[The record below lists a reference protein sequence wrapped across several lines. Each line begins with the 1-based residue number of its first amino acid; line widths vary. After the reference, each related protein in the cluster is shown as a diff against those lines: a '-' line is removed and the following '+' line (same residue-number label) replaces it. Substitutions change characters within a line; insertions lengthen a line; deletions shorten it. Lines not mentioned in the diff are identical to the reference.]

1 MSHPFQILCCLP
13 SLSFGI
19 IIIQNLVENVT
30 VFLFYPPTPHYCPLS
45 IILPNRVIII
55 CMTIVIVIII
65 PIILIINNNTHN
77 IFAIII
83 VPLYHTH
90 NIIVP

>member
-1 MSHPFQILCCLP
+1 MLFAQLKLWNHYHSKPRRECYSILIL
-13 SLSFGI
+13 
-19 IIIQNLVENVT
+19 
-30 VFLFYPPTPHYCPLS
+30 PTPHYCPLS